1 MQDTQKESHDDMAQ
15 DFTGVMKR
23 PGQVALGAT
32 LQYTIMPMMGFL
44 VSRLAG
50 LSPPLAVG

>member
-1 MQDTQKESHDDMAQ
+1 MHQLNRQTPDMQDFK
-15 DFTGVMKR
+15 GVMKR
-23 PGQVALGAT
+23 PGLVALGT
-32 LQYTIMPMMGFL
+32 GLQYTIMPSMGYL